1 MHKFSQVRNLAI
13 IAHVD
18 HGKTTLIDNMLKQ
31 THAFRDNQAEMGQE
45 LILDSNDQERERGIT
60 ILAKTTSVFYK
71 DIKINIIDTPGHAD
85 FSGEVERVI
94 GMADGA
100 LLIVDAAEGPLP
112 QTRFVLEQALKQ
124 NLKMTVLIN
133 KIDRTDARPAWVL
146 NQVEEL
152 FLSLAQDEAQ
162 LHFPVLYGVGRAG
175 KVWSKLPDNLEAQ
188 AGLTDLFETIVH
200 TVPAPQA
207 DKDRPFM
214 LQVTNLDFDSYKGV
228 YAIGKVLQGQVKKGQ
243 TLNILE
249 ADRLVGT
256 GQAQFILTSEGL
268 ERVEVEV
275 GLTGDIIAI
284 TGIDSI
290 KIGQTLADTSVKTG
304 LPMIKLSEP
313 TLKIHLAPNTSPF
326 AGKEGEFVTIRQIE
340 DRLKKEQKTN
350 IGLKIEPAN
359 GGFMI
364 AGRGELHLSVL
375 IESMRREGF
384 ELEIGKPEVI
394 VKEID
399 GVKHEP
405 FEELTVEIASEYV
418 GVIVEELGKR
428 YGQMLDSITDDKGI
442 ARMVFKISSRNLL
455 GFRSQI
461 LTKTRGNGIFASRF
475 IGFFPVEKAKPKLR
489 NGVLIA
495 TETGQV
501 TAYALES
508 VQQRGEVFVKPGDQV
523 YMGQIVGVSKV
534 SRDIEVNVCKAKKL
548 TNFRSNADIA
558 TVLKPPVVLSLE
570 QALDFLEDDELLEVT
585 PKALRLRKRFL
596 DPDQRVKAKKKASVS
611 FWKTKRSMGYSES
624 RRTNDQIPK
633 LKNNKQ

>member
-1 MHKFSQVRNLAI
+1 MHNFEQIRNLAV

-100 LLIVDAAEGPLP
+100 LLIVDSAEGPLP
-112 QTRFVLEQALKQ
+112 QTRFVLEQALKKG
-124 NLKMTVLIN
+124 LKMIVLIN
-133 KIDRTDARPAWVL
+133 KIDRGDARPEWVL

-152 FLSLAQDEAQ
+152 FLNLAENDSQ

-175 KVWSKLPDNLEAQ
+175 KVWSRLPDNLEAQ
-188 AGLTDLFETIVH
+188 ADLADLFETIVN
-200 TVPAPQA
+200 TVPSPKA
-207 DKDRPFM
+207 DKTKPFM

-243 TLNILE
+243 SLNILE
-249 ADRLVGT
+249 EDRLVGT
-256 GQAQFILTSEGL
+256 GQAQFVLTSEGL
-268 ERVEVEV
+268 DRVEVEA

-313 TLKIHLAPNTSPF
+313 TLRIHLAPNTSPF

-350 IGLKIEPAN
+350 IGLKIRPLEN
-359 GGFMI
+359 GAGFMI

-375 IESMRREGF
+375 IEAMRREGF

-394 VKEID
+394 IKEVD

-428 YGQMLDSITDDKGI
+428 YGQMLDSITDEKGT
-442 ARMVFKISSRNLL
+442 ARMVFRISSRNLL

-475 IGFFPVEKAKPKLR
+475 IGFEPVSKQKPKLR

-523 YMGQIVGVSKV
+523 YMGQIVGVGKV
-534 SRDIEVNVCKAKKL
+534 PRDIEVNVCKAKKL

-585 PKALRLRKRFL
+585 PKALRLRKRLL
-596 DPDQRVKAKKKASVS
+596 DPNARVKAAKKQS
-611 FWKTKRSMGYSES
+611 
-624 RRTNDQIPK
+624 
-633 LKNNKQ
+633 